1 MGKDS
6 NFLEKIAIFLKIA
19 IFFKDSIFFNES
31 NFFFKIT
38 FLGGKKL
45 VEKSGNLC
53 PELIIAGLVDYLSKQ
68 FQHHITPA
76 ILYHLLYTLSNMIII
91 VGIPCVL
98 HATLIVGL
106 DTGALVD
113 CISCLQHTQH

>member
-6 NFLEKIAIFLKIA
+6 NFLEKIAFFLTKTIFFLKMA
-19 IFFKDSIFFNES
+19 
-31 NFFFKIT
+31 

-45 VEKSGNLC
+45 REKTGNLC

-68 FQHHITPA
+68 FQHRITPA